1 MKPLLLFA
9 YLAGLLGLSTSV
21 AWAQTGTIT
30 GTIFEDLNYG
40 GGAGRSRLTANTAQ
54 AGSAVAVGSAATVEL
69 YTSAGAYVRT
79 TTTSTATA
87 TLGQYSFGSLA
98 AGSYLVR
105 VVNSTVRSTRPG
117 AVAGLLPVQ
126 TFRTQSGNGTADPDR
141 VGGEAPELTD
151 AGAYTPGTSAT
162 TFTFTSLATSGDNAI
177 FLDNLTL
184 NNSAAL
190 PNNSFETP
198 SQGTGNG
205 AYTYRPTGATWAF
218 SGNAGITYASNTN
231 NSAWGAP
238 AAPDGTQVAFVQSL
252 DAAPGSLQQTI
263 TLVPGTTYTLTLRAA
278 QRNNG
283 GKAQVVQG
291 TTTINGTTTALTFT
305 STLGTVSNGN
315 IAPTLTQGFAT
326 YTATFT
332 VPAPSNVLGT
342 FTAQSLAPV
351 TLATAASAVTGVD
364 FGFNFSTI
372 VNPNESG
379 QGSLRQF
386 ILNSNAL
393 TNAGLAQVGQL
404 AGREASI
411 FMIPDGNAHAGQRT
425 GLTSGLTGAVGA
437 ARAVIAISSAAL
449 PAITDGRTRIDGTVQ
464 TTYIGDTNAGQ
475 LGTGGTAGVKA
486 VALAKINRPEIELSV
501 DNSLA
506 YGLDLEGDSLGVR
519 GIALHGGV
527 LRAGLTASA
536 TNLQIISN
544 LLGINALTVADPAG
558 TTYNPNYGI
567 QIVGTSYGVVRNNLV
582 GYASNSGLNYSGG
595 ANTTG
600 LTITRNEFVQNGY
613 RNAGGD
619 GISIGDNAT
628 AGPVNILFNL
638 ITTSNSDGLQFEI
651 GQVAAGGINVVRN
664 NTFFDNGNGS
674 SSTVRT
680 QREGAAILYLQR
692 FGNRTGTNADSISY
706 NIVNQSQ
713 ASGIV
718 VGYGQRNV
726 IITRNSTFG
735 NGTSRNSATGGNLS
749 IDLISNPAYYVN
761 SPSTIGV
768 TDYGNGDGVTPNTGS
783 LNTAF
788 GNGGMNYPIFTLTR
802 YNTSTSITVAG
813 YVGSAAGQTAF
824 RGATVDIYFANN
836 LDGNNS
842 GGIVSGDNAN
852 VAHGEGQTYLTT
864 LTADANGNFSAT
876 IPAPAGVVFST
887 SGQVLTATAYLSG
900 SGTSEFGPNS
910 PLEAVVVSGYVFE
923 DANYGGG
930 AGRSRATLGSGAVG
944 RPGAAVEIYDATNA
958 LVGSAITD
966 NNGAYSFTVPA
977 GNYKVRTVVPSVT
990 SARPN
995 GLTASPALVAV
1006 QTYVRGD
1013 VNRVGGERPSAL
1025 ADDAAA
1031 PTVGVTLSFI
1041 GRNPSGLDN
1050 TAFLDQVE
1058 VVDAS
1063 GNVVATSPVGN
1074 AGFETPALGNS
1085 FAYSPSGASW
1095 TFGSYTGVSGNGS
1108 GFNSNT
1114 TNGTQVGFVQGD
1126 GATLQQTIQ
1135 LPAGT
1140 YSVRFLTAQRVLAGR
1155 VNNQTISVQLNGAEI
1170 GRITPSTGDFVSFRT
1185 NEFAVA
1191 GSAQSSTPGLSQTSV
1206 VVNTASVTDVD
1217 FGYNFD
1223 TVVNTNDT
1231 GQGSLRQFI
1240 ANSNALGGET
1250 ALAPV
1255 HTGPTGT
1262 TTALATGLET
1272 SIFMISNGTAVAG
1285 LRAGLPSG
1293 FATTTGTSTA
1303 ATFTPASALPAIT
1316 GPNTS
1321 LDGNTQ
1327 TRTTGATNAVVTTAA
1342 AESTGPEV
1350 ILNLNGFTGLAFSGA
1365 NEQVTGLGITNSA
1378 AASSGI
1384 LVNST
1389 ATGLT
1394 ISNNT
1399 IYGNGA
1405 NVSLLGSASGN
1416 TIVGN
1421 VIRSSTR
1428 TGAGGIVAQG
1438 GTNTNTFSQNIFD
1451 ANTGLAIDLTNGT
1464 TTNGDG
1470 VTLNDLN
1477 DADTGANGLANFPIL
1492 TSPGVSST
1500 TLTVRGYARPGALV
1514 EVYIAAIDPTNFGE
1528 GQSYLG
1534 SFVQGTAVGTVG
1546 NVVTGAAATY
1556 GPATINGLGQGTD
1569 NTNTFLASLP
1579 MSSFTA
1585 AQRAALLS
1593 GTAYLTS
1600 TATVSGSTSEFS
1612 GDVLLPVADVTVSI
1626 TGPTT
1631 LSAGKPTGTYTATFT
1646 NEGGGTATNVARVIT
1661 LPTGASLTTAQQTAI
1676 LAAYPNATFSPTGT
1690 TAVTTI
1696 DFGAVPS
1703 LALNA
1708 TSSVSFAFTAPNALA
1723 TNYTLTAT
1731 TTADSQGVN
1740 TAPDQTTLTLSTV
1753 TSADVMA
1760 AISASATATTG
1771 TFNVTFSNILAQTA
1785 AGVVRTVQLPTGLTG
1800 VTVTGTDAGSYS
1812 ATTGLVTY
1820 TTSPTSIAAGSSLT
1834 SAISYPLTSGAVAIT
1849 AVASISTTTD
1859 EAGLTANNTAS
1870 ATMTTVLDL
1879 ATTLSGPATTI
1890 AGSPTMLYVT
1900 TANGGPNAAPATV
1913 QSVQLV
1919 AGLTNVFLT
1928 NGGVYNPATS
1938 IQTLVANGVSYSV
1951 PAGGVIFPLTGLA
1964 TGQNITNSVSFNAP
1978 GAAFAPVATVAAA
1991 GTTAVVETSTTNNT
2005 AYLNAATV
2013 STNMTVTGATANAA
2027 NEATTIM
2034 AMVGATTTPATV
2046 VNSGSTVTYT
2056 VTATNNGPSA
2066 TTGVVQKVQLLPG
2079 LTTTTLSVGTNPTIT
2094 TLGNGN
2100 LQYVTA
2106 GGTSTYSPTT
2116 GVLTYY
2122 TLTNQA
2128 SGNTTT
2134 YDKIAVTTPAALG
2147 NGAQML
2153 ATASV
2158 TTNLSD
2164 PVPADNVASVT
2175 VKVRTL
2181 ADLTTSVSG
2190 PAAPVGGLPATY
2202 VVQFANNGPGDAVT
2216 VTGTAQLP
2224 AGLTSVVVTDV
2235 SGTVVSGAYNST
2247 TGLVTFPT
2255 QASLA
2260 AGTSQAYTIVLTAP
2274 YQSFP
2279 VSSTVASTSTESSLT
2294 NNSASLSTSTSIN
2307 ADVAVSISGPVTA
2320 VVGNPVTYIVTTTN
2334 NGPTVANGITAM
2346 VQLPAGL
2353 TNVTSGP
2360 GGGTSYNSTSGVLT
2374 FATTGTLGVG
2384 GSALNYVT
2392 FTMPNPASGQISGL
2406 ASVSTTSLDQLTG
2419 NNTAGLTTSIAPTTT
2434 DVADLATS
2442 ITLTTPSG
2450 SPTTVP
2456 AGTLLTYNAV
2466 YRNIGPNAATNV
2478 MPTANLLTGL
2488 AAASLQVGGVTGT
2501 LANGVITFSTGPAA
2515 GATYN
2520 VTTGLLTFPTIAS
2533 QALNASM
2540 SYMITFPAM
2549 VGSGQLI
2556 VYSEVASSTTDN
2568 GPGANRGNSVVNI
2581 STAYDVVTTL
2591 AGPLTSLP
2599 GTLNTYTVT
2608 TLNNGPSTAS
2618 AATTQLV
2625 NLPTGLTTS
2634 TLLVAG
2640 QTGTVSGTNITF
2652 SNSGATYSTT
2662 TGVLTLR
2669 SVANLPAG
2677 PANEVVTSFALV
2689 MPASGSLALAA
2700 TVASANETYMNNNQA
2715 TFTTDPAN
2723 LAPAAQNVWNT
2734 LQTARGNT
2742 ANLAAA
2748 TGLAISP
2755 LVATDADGIST
2766 YTVVTLPSTTQ
2777 GALYYNGTAV
2787 KAGDPVAASGLTFAP
2802 TPGFVG
2808 NATFTYSA
2816 TDNANATNNAVTN
2829 AVSNV
2834 ALYTIPV
2841 AQDQSSTY
2849 EVYNKNKGGT
2859 PANNYVTGDVLAQL
2873 TDANT
2878 ATYNSAGLIYNAT
2891 SGVLQGGAAN
2901 GLPLT
2906 GTNATLVAGTL
2917 PPGVTLD
2924 AATGRIYVSNA
2935 ASLVNNPTVR
2945 TYTVSVRTTDIN
2957 GGTNVVPVT
2966 ITIGAYPLPV
2976 VLTAFSAQA
2985 VANRD
2990 ALLNWATASEQ
3001 HNDHFDIERSF
3012 DGNTFAKIGQLAGHG
3027 STAAASTYS
3036 LTDAGVAAQ
3045 ATGPVYY
3052 RLKQVDTDGTSTFSP
3067 VRTVSFTPA
3076 LTVSLR
3082 LFPNPVV
3089 DVTYLDLSQLPAAT
3103 SVQAQL
3109 LDATGRTVLSW
3120 SLAGGLH
3127 QPLELTSL
3135 ASGTYLLVVSGTQ
3148 PDGSALHQTIR
3159 VTKE

>member
-9 YLAGLLGLSTSV
+9 YLAGILGLSTPV

-40 GGAGRSRLTANTAQ
+40 GGAGRSMSTANAAQ
-54 AGSAVAVGSAATVEL
+54 TGSAVAVGAAGSAATVEL
-69 YTSAGAYVRT
+69 YTSAGAYVKS

-87 TLGQYSFGSLA
+87 TLGQYTFGSLA
-98 AGSYLVR
+98 AGSYVVR

-126 TFRTQSGNGTADPDR
+126 TFRTQSGDGTADPNR
-141 VGGEAPELTD
+141 VGGEAPELVD
-151 AGAYTPGTSAT
+151 AGAYTPGTTAT
-162 TFTFTSLATSGDNAI
+162 TFTFSSLATSGDNAI

-190 PNNSFETP
+190 ANSSFETP
-198 SQGTGNG
+198 AQGTGNA

-218 SGNAGITYASNTN
+218 SGNAGLTYASTTN
-231 NSAWGAP
+231 NSTWGAP
-238 AAPDGTQVAFVQSL
+238 AAPDGVQVAFVQSL
-252 DAAPGSLQQTI
+252 DTDPSSLQQTI
-263 TLVPGTTYTLTLRAA
+263 ALVPGTTYTLTLRAA

-283 GKAQVVQG
+283 DMAQVVQG
-291 TTTINGTTTALTFT
+291 TTTINGTTTVLTFT
-305 STLGTVSNGN
+305 SPNGTVSGDN
-315 IAPTLTQGFAT
+315 IAPVPAQGFAT

-332 VPAPSNVLGT
+332 MPAPSNVLAT

-351 TLATAASAVTGVD
+351 TLATATSAVVNVD

-372 VNPNESG
+372 VNTNDSG

-386 ILNSNAL
+386 IVNSNTL
-393 TNAGLAQVGQL
+393 TNAGLTQVGQL

-411 FMIPDGNAHAGQRT
+411 FMVPDGNAHAGQRAN
-425 GLTSGLTGAVGA
+425 LTSGLTGAPGA
-437 ARAVIAISSAAL
+437 ARAVIAVTSAAL
-449 PAITDGRTRIDGTVQ
+449 PTITDARTRIDGTVQ

-486 VALAKINRPEIELSV
+486 VALAKINRPEIELSI

-527 LRAGLTASA
+527 LRAGTTTAA
-536 TNLQIISN
+536 TNLQITSN
-544 LLGINALTVADPAG
+544 LVGISALAVADPAG

-567 QIVGTSYGVVRNNLV
+567 QIAGASYGVVRNNLV

-613 RNAGGD
+613 RKAGGD
-619 GISIGDNAT
+619 GISVGDDGV
-628 AGPVNILFNL
+628 AGPVAVLFNL

-651 GQVAAGGINVVRN
+651 SQVAAGGINVVRN

-674 SSTVRT
+674 SSTART

-692 FGNRTGTNADSISY
+692 DGTTTGTNADSISY
-706 NIVNQSQ
+706 NIINQTQ

-735 NGTSRNSATGGNLS
+735 NGTSRNSATGGNLG
-749 IDLISNPAYYVN
+749 IDLISNSAYYVN
-761 SPSTIGV
+761 SSSAAGAM
-768 TDYGNGDGVTPNTGS
+768 DYGNGDGVTPNTGS

-788 GNGGMNYPIFTLTR
+788 GNGGISYPVFTLTR
-802 YNTSTSITVAG
+802 YNNSTSITVTG
-813 YVGSAAGQTAF
+813 YVGSAAGQAAF
-824 RGATVDIYFANN
+824 KGAAIDIYFANN

-842 GGIVSGDNAN
+842 GAVVSGDGTN

-864 LTADANGNFSAT
+864 LTADANGNFGAT
-876 IPAPAGVVFST
+876 IAAPAGMVFST
-887 SGQVLTATAYLSG
+887 SGETLTATAYLSG

-944 RPGAAVEIYDATNA
+944 RPGAAVEIYDTNNA
-958 LVGSAITD
+958 LVGSATTD
-966 NNGAYSFTVPA
+966 GNGAYSFNVPS
-977 GNYKVRTVVPSVT
+977 GSYRVRTVAPSVT

-995 GLTASPALVAV
+995 GLTASPAPVAV

-1013 VNRVGGERPSAL
+1013 VNRVGGERPSAT

-1031 PTVGVTLSFI
+1031 STISVTLSFV

-1058 VVDAS
+1058 VLDAN
-1063 GNVVATSPVGN
+1063 GNAVAINPVGN
-1074 AGFETPALGNS
+1074 AGFESPAVGTGS
-1085 FAYSPSGASW
+1085 AYAPTGASW
-1095 TFGSYTGVSGNGS
+1095 TFDSSTGVSGNGS
-1108 GFNSNT
+1108 AFGSNT

-1126 GATLQQTIQ
+1126 GATLQQTVR

-1140 YSVRFLTAQRVLAGR
+1140 YSVRFLTAQAVVGGR
-1155 VNNQTISVQLNGAEI
+1155 VNNQTLSVQLNGSEV

-1185 NEFAVA
+1185 SEFGVA
-1191 GSAQSSTPGLSQTSV
+1191 GSAQSSTPGLSQVAVT
-1206 VVNTASVTDVD
+1206 VNTTSVTDVD

-1223 TVVNTNDT
+1223 TVVNTNDV

-1255 HTGPTGT
+1255 YTSSAGT
-1262 TTALATGLET
+1262 TTPLATGLET
-1272 SIFMISNGTAVAG
+1272 SIFMVPNGTAAAG
-1285 LRAGLPSG
+1285 LRAGLASG
-1293 FATTTGTSTA
+1293 FAPTTGSSTA
-1303 ATFTPASALPAIT
+1303 AIITPTTALPAIT

-1321 LDGNTQ
+1321 LDGTTQ
-1327 TRTTGATNAVVTTAA
+1327 TRATGDTNAAVATAA
-1342 AESTGPEV
+1342 AESTGPEL
-1350 ILNLNGFTGLAFSGA
+1350 ILNLNNLTGLAFSGA
-1365 NEQVTGLGITNSA
+1365 SEQVTGLGITGSA
-1378 AASSGI
+1378 TASSGI
-1384 LVNST
+1384 LANGT

-1405 NVSLLGSASGN
+1405 NVSLLGAASGN
-1416 TIVGN
+1416 TVVGN
-1421 VIRSSTR
+1421 VIRSSAR

-1438 GTNTNTFSQNIFD
+1438 GTSANTFSQNIFD

-1477 DADTGANGLANFPIL
+1477 DADSGANGLANFPVL
-1492 TSPGVSST
+1492 TSPGVSTT

-1514 EVYIAAIDPTNFGE
+1514 EVYIAAVDPTNFGE

-1534 SFVQGTAVGTVG
+1534 SFTQGTAVGTVG
-1546 NVVTGAAATY
+1546 AVTTGAAATY
-1556 GPATINGLGQGTD
+1556 GPATINGLSQGTD

-1585 AQRAALLS
+1585 AQRTALLS

-1600 TATVSGSTSEFS
+1600 TATGSGSTSEFS
-1612 GDVLLPVADVTVSI
+1612 GNVLLPVADVTVSL

-1646 NEGGGTATNVARVIT
+1646 NEGGNLATNVERIVT
-1661 LPTGASLTTAQQTAI
+1661 LPAGASLTTAQQNAI
-1676 LAAYPNATFSPTGT
+1676 LAAYPTATFSPTGT

-1696 DFGAVPS
+1696 DFGAVAS
-1703 LALNA
+1703 LALDA
-1708 TSSVSFAFTAPNALA
+1708 TSLVSFAFTAPNALA

-1771 TFNVTFSNILAQTA
+1771 TFNVTFSNSLAQTA

-1800 VTVTGTDAGSYS
+1800 VTVTGADAGSYS

-1820 TTSPTSIAAGSSLT
+1820 ATSPTSIAAGSSLT
-1834 SAISYPLTSGAVAIT
+1834 SAISFLLTSGAGPVA

-1859 EAGLTANNTAS
+1859 EAGVTANNTAS

-1890 AGSPTMLYVT
+1890 AGSPTMLYLT

-1928 NGGVYNPATS
+1928 NGGVYNSASST
-1938 IQTLVANGVSYSV
+1938 QTFVVDGVSYSV

-1964 TGQNITNSVSFNAP
+1964 TGQNITNSISFNAP
-1978 GAAFAPVATVAAA
+1978 STAFAPVATVAAA
-1991 GTTAVVETSTTNNT
+1991 GAAAVVETSTTNNT
-2005 AYLNAATV
+2005 AYLNAATS
-2013 STNMTVTGATANAA
+2013 STSLTLTGATSTAA
-2027 NEATTIM
+2027 NEATTIV
-2034 AMVGATTTPATV
+2034 ATVGATTTPAPIV
-2046 VNSGSTVTYT
+2046 DSGSTVTYT
-2056 VTATNNGPSA
+2056 VAATNNGPSA
-2066 TTGVVQKVQLLPG
+2066 TTGVAQKVQLLPG
-2079 LTTTTLSVGTNPTIT
+2079 LTTTTLTVGTNPTVT
-2094 TLGNGN
+2094 TLANGN
-2100 LQYVTA
+2100 LQYVTTA
-2106 GGTSTYSPTT
+2106 GGTSTYNPIT
-2116 GVLTYY
+2116 GVLAYY

-2147 NGAQML
+2147 NAGQML

-2158 TTNLSD
+2158 ATDLSD
-2164 PVPADNVASVT
+2164 PVPADNVASAA
-2175 VKVRTL
+2175 VKVQTL
-2181 ADLTTSVSG
+2181 ADLTTSVAG
-2190 PAAPVGGLPATY
+2190 PAAPVAGLPATY
-2202 VVQFANNGPGDAVT
+2202 VVQFANNGPGDAIT
-2216 VTGTAQLP
+2216 VTETTQLP
-2224 AGLTSVVVTDV
+2224 AGLTSVVVTDA
-2235 SGTVVSGAYNST
+2235 SGTVVSGAYHST
-2247 TGLVTFPT
+2247 TGLVAFPT

-2260 AGTSQAYTIVLTAP
+2260 AGTSQVYTIVLTAP
-2274 YQSFP
+2274 YQNFP
-2279 VSSTVASTSTESSLT
+2279 VSGTVASTSAESSLT
-2294 NNSASLSTSTSIN
+2294 NNSGSLNTNTSTN
-2307 ADVAVSISGPVTA
+2307 ADVAVSISGPATA
-2320 VVGNPVTYIVTTTN
+2320 VVGNPITYLVTATN
-2334 NGPTVANGITAM
+2334 NGPTVASGITAS

-2353 TNVTSGP
+2353 GNVTSGP
-2360 GGGTSYNSTSGVLT
+2360 GSTSTSYNSTSGLLT

-2406 ASVSTTSLDQLTG
+2406 ASVSTNSLDLLTG

-2442 ITLTTPSG
+2442 IALTTPTG
-2450 SPTTVP
+2450 PTSVL

-2466 YRNIGPNAATNV
+2466 YRNAGPNPATNV
-2478 MPTANLLTGL
+2478 MPTANLPTGL
-2488 AAASLQVGGVTGT
+2488 AAASLQVGGATGT
-2501 LANGVITFSTGPAA
+2501 LANGVITFGTGSAA

-2520 VTTGLLTFPTIAS
+2520 VTTGLLAFPAVAS
-2533 QALNASM
+2533 QATNASM
-2540 SYMITFPAM
+2540 AYLITFPAT
-2549 VGSGQLI
+2549 VGSGQLV

-2568 GPGANRGNSVVNI
+2568 GTNANSANSAVDI
-2581 STAYDVVTTL
+2581 TTAYDVATAL
-2591 AGPLTSLP
+2591 AGPLTALP

-2618 AATTQLV
+2618 TATTQSV
-2625 NLPTGLTTS
+2625 TLPTGLTTS

-2640 QTGTVSGTNITF
+2640 QAGTQSNSTTITF
-2652 SNSGATYSTT
+2652 PNTATYSTT
-2662 TGVLTLR
+2662 TGVLTLP

-2677 PANEVVTSFALV
+2677 AANEVVTSFALV
-2689 MPASGSLALAA
+2689 MPASGSLSLAA
-2700 TVASANETYMNNNQA
+2700 TVASANETNPNNNQA
-2715 TFTTDPAN
+2715 TFLTNPAN
-2723 LAPAAQNVWNT
+2723 LAPVAQNGWNT

-2755 LVATDADGIST
+2755 LVALDADGIST
-2766 YTVVTLPSTTQ
+2766 YTVVALPSTTQ
-2777 GALYYNGTAV
+2777 GVLYYNGTAV

-2802 TPGFVG
+2802 APSFVG

-2816 TDNANATNNAVTN
+2816 TDNANAANTTITN

-2841 AQDQSSTY
+2841 AQDQSSVY
-2849 EVYNKNKGGT
+2849 SVYNASKGGSA
-2859 PANNYVTGDVLAQL
+2859 ANKYVTGDVLAQV

-2878 ATYNSAGLIYNAT
+2878 ATYNSGGLLYNAT
-2891 SGVLQGGAAN
+2891 TGVLQSGAAN

-2906 GTNATLVAGTL
+2906 GTNATLVAGSL
-2917 PPGVTLD
+2917 PSGVSLD
-2924 AATGRIYVSNA
+2924 PATGRIYVSNA
-2935 ASLVNNPTVR
+2935 ALMVNNGTVR
-2945 TYTVSVRTTDIN
+2945 TYLASVQTTDIN
-2957 GGTNVVPVT
+2957 GG
-2966 ITIGAYPLPV
+2966 
-2976 VLTAFSAQA
+2976 
-2985 VANRD
+2985 
-2990 ALLNWATASEQ
+2990 
-3001 HNDHFDIERSF
+3001 
-3012 DGNTFAKIGQLAGHG
+3012 
-3027 STAAASTYS
+3027 
-3036 LTDAGVAAQ
+3036 
-3045 ATGPVYY
+3045 
-3052 RLKQVDTDGTSTFSP
+3052 
-3067 VRTVSFTPA
+3067 
-3076 LTVSLR
+3076 
-3082 LFPNPVV
+3082 
-3089 DVTYLDLSQLPAAT
+3089 
-3103 SVQAQL
+3103 
-3109 LDATGRTVLSW
+3109 
-3120 SLAGGLH
+3120 
-3127 QPLELTSL
+3127 
-3135 ASGTYLLVVSGTQ
+3135 
-3148 PDGSALHQTIR
+3148 
-3159 VTKE
+3159 